1 MADYKSTEEIDKALG
16 EYYENTSGQGDGS
29 ASTNPYPTGTF
40 EHDLYNDPRGRDLSP
55 DQFAATVVAQAQ
67 GASGSQIEDILSK
80 RSDVSLVPQ
89 PPEYVRERVRNIPG
103 KDFKKPKGVTLN
115 DAITTKE
122 IGQLRKANPQF
133 KGMTNAQ
140 IRDFVRPQYREPPP
154 IPIPIPIPPNVPR
167 PVIPPTEEPITRI
180 NPFVSAFT
188 PTSFAAPPPPP
199 IVKTP
204 ERGLILFQENVD
216 ASSLEKLLFENI
228 GGIEIVN
235 FARHDTIE
243 GTNQSF
249 NILSNLSRLRVQ
261 IDPISLIAR
270 QKTSLTPAD
279 FGKSIALF
287 TRIPL
292 SDYLEDI
299 GVNDYIFIDDDDNS
313 QTYGNLI
320 IELVNLDGDELVEVE
335 IAKTGT
341 IYQVEQ

>member
-89 PPEYVRERVRNIPG
+89 PPEYVRERVGNIPG
-103 KDFKKPKGVTLN
+103 KDFKKPKGVTLD

-122 IGQLRKANPQF
+122 IDQLRKANPEF
-133 KGMTNAQ
+133 KKMTNAQ
-140 IRDFVRPQYREPPP
+140 IRDFVRPQYENRLTPTP
-154 IPIPIPIPPNVPR
+154 PR
-167 PVIPPTEEPITRI
+167 PEITPRNSDPDGDPTPVRTI
-180 NPFVSAFT
+180 NPFVSAFV
-188 PTSFAAPPPPP
+188 PTSFAASPPPP